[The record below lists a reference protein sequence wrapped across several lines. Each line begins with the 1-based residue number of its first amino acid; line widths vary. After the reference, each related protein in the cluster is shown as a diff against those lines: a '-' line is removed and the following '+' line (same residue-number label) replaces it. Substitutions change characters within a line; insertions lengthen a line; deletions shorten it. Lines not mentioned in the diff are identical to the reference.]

1 MDVELMLQRET
12 ERLQAPYLC
21 GPGNT
26 CVDMIKFAE
35 SDPHAYCNW
44 VKCSR
49 LLRLTRRP
57 KPVAK

>member
-1 MDVELMLQRET
+1 MDVELILQRET

-35 SDPHAYCNW
+35 SDLYAYRNW
-44 VKCSR
+44 VNCLR

-57 KPVAK
+57 KAVAK